1 MNWKNLH
8 GLIDISPFLLFES
21 TGDSEK
27 DSEINMCSVNN
38 DNMEVSYD
46 NGVDDAQSCCSDSSE
61 IFNNDRGDC
70 FKEYLNGKKS
80 DQKRMHGYDNSPKYR
95 DHRNEFDE
103 DEDDDD
109 DGAINQYCRSRK
121 KGFVF
126 SRTQKKKSK
135 GCVDSKME
143 PIKKEEKDKLF
154 WDTCLA
160 S

>member
-8 GLIDISPFLLFES
+8 GLIDISPFLLYES

-27 DSEINMCSVNN
+27 DCDLNTYSVSN
-38 DNMEVSYD
+38 DNMKVSCD
-46 NGVDDAQSCCSDSSE
+46 NEVDDAQSCCSDSSE
-61 IFNNDRGDC
+61 IFNNDRGDRL
-70 FKEYLNGKKS
+70 KECLKSKKS
-80 DQKRMHGYDNSPKYR
+80 DHKRMHGHEFNPKYR
-95 DHRNEFDE
+95 EHE

-109 DGAINQYCRSRK
+109 DDDDEINQYCRNSTK

-126 SRTQKKKSK
+126 SRTQKKSK

>member
-27 DSEINMCSVNN
+27 DSEINMYSVDNN
-38 DNMEVSYD
+38 NMEVSYG
-46 NGVDDAQSCCSDSSE
+46 NEVDDALSCCSDPPE
-61 IFNNDRGDC
+61 IFKNDRGDC

-80 DQKRMHGYDNSPKYR
+80 DQERMHGHEYNPKYR
-95 DHRNEFDE
+95 DRYDYDE
-103 DEDDDD
+103 DEDDED
-109 DGAINQYCRSRK
+109 DGAINQYCKSSK
-121 KGFVF
+121 KGCVF
-126 SRTQKKKSK
+126 SRTLKKSK

-143 PIKKEEKDKLF
+143 PIKKEDKDKLF